1 MSESLTESKTH
12 RIPTAAEQGI
22 DLEALRKKYAE
33 ERERRLRSDGNRQ
46 YQEITGKFAHFNDDP
61 YVKPGL
67 MRPEFKEELDVLVVG
82 GGFGG
87 LLAATRLQKA
97 GITNIRIVEK
107 AGDFGG
113 TWYWNRYPGAQCDI

>member
-1 MSESLTESKTH
+1 METNQQ
-12 RIPTAAEQGI
+12 PTPRQAHAAKG
-22 DLEALRKKYAE
+22 AASAE
-33 ERERRLRSDGNRQ
+33 LP
-46 YQEITGKFAHFNDDP
+46 AA
-61 YVKPGL
+61 V
-67 MRPEFKEELDVLVVG
+67 DVLVVG

-113 TWYWNRYPGAQCDI
+113 TWYWNRYPGAQCDIESYMYLPLLEETGYIPKEKYSFGNEIRAHARRIGEHFDLYRLACFQT